1 MQETR
6 VRSLG
11 QEDPLEESM
20 ATHSSTLPW
29 RISTDRGAWR
39 ATVHRVTRVR
49 QDLVTKLLHRMLHD
63 VNRDQNV
70 RAAVSHSSN
79 PTFHTPGLQPS
90 LPAFEGRFGD
100 PIGEPVPGWFRGKP
114 HSAWTSFTQ
123 DTTLPAFGP
132 QRPPPAASGSSSRE
146 ASSTDM
152 QDTLD
157 PVSPQPAASPVL

>member
-11 QEDPLEESM
+11 REDPLEESM
-20 ATHSSTLPW
+20 ATHSSTLAW
-29 RISTDRGAWR
+29 RISTGRGAWW
-39 ATVHRVTRVR
+39 ATVYGVTRVR

-90 LPAFEGRFGD
+90 LPAFEGRLGD
-100 PIGEPVPGWFRGKP
+100 PIGEPVPGWFRCKP
-114 HSAWTSFTQ
+114 QAAWTSFTQ
-123 DTTLPAFGP
+123 DTSLLAFGP
-132 QRPPPAASGSSSRE
+132 QRPPPAASSSSSRE
-146 ASSTDM
+146 AGSTDV

-157 PVSPQPAASPVL
+157 PVSPQPTASPVL

>member
-20 ATHSSTLPW
+20 ATHSSTLPR

-49 QDLVTKLLHRMLHD
+49 QDLVTKLLNRMLHD

-79 PTFHTPGLQPS
+79 PTFHTPGLQPR

-100 PIGEPVPGWFRGKP
+100 PLESLCLVGSGANLMVHGLPSLRTLASLPLDPRGL
-114 HSAWTSFTQ
+114 HQ
-123 DTTLPAFGP
+123 P
-132 QRPPPAASGSSSRE
+132 QAAPPQERPAAPTCR
-146 ASSTDM
+146 TH
-152 QDTLD
+152 
-157 PVSPQPAASPVL
+157 